1 MLPDISFKE
10 FVRNPIVALLFMCL
24 MAIGYLYMDNRNT
37 LTTQVENLQ
46 LEVKTLKEENKK
58 LNEKIIIILTTLE
71 KE

>member
-10 FVRNPIVALLFMCL
+10 FVQNQIVALLFMCL
-24 MAIGYLYMDNRNT
+24 MSIGYLYMDNRNT